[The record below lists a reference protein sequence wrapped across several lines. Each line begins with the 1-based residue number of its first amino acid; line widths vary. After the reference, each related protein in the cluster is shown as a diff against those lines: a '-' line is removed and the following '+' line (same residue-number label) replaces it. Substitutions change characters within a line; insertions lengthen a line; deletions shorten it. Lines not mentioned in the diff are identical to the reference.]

1 MAVPQCGSC
10 ASSVRAWRLWTAR
23 HSWEEVAPLSAP
35 PLLLGLELATSKVAD
50 STAFEHAAPPILTL
64 TLTLTLTPTLTPNPT
79 PNQVDESDVAL
90 AVLRLVELEKLVVE
104 GGGAAGLA
112 AILPGGPLDRPDLK
126 GKKVRVPQP

>member
-1 MAVPQCGSC
+1 MPQCGSC

-64 TLTLTLTPTLTPNPT
+64 TVTLTLTPTPKQEGPAMVAVLLSTMQQHPSNKVIEENPNPLPNTLTP
-79 PNQVDESDVAL
+79 
-90 AVLRLVELEKLVVE
+90 
-104 GGGAAGLA
+104 
-112 AILPGGPLDRPDLK
+112 
-126 GKKVRVPQP
+126 QP

>member
-1 MAVPQCGSC
+1 MQQHAQSAPLAVPQCGSC

-79 PNQVDESDVAL
+79 PNQVPA
-90 AVLRLVELEKLVVE
+90 ARGRLQ
-104 GGGAAGLA
+104 GGLQLLCG
-112 AILPGGPLDRPDLK
+112 
-126 GKKVRVPQP
+126 V